1 MGLVPS
7 SDLHSTSSGSVV
19 TQALLFAD
27 EDLTGL
33 LREMTRVAFP
43 KEFKA
48 LESSFAAGSWIGT
61 PLPNGPKGFKF
72 PLPGGV
78 FLGRATL
85 WKLQTG
91 LHLDKKDY
99 LCAITNSGSF
109 EGAEAL
115 LPDFVTKL
123 R

>member
-7 SDLHSTSSGSVV
+7 SDLHSTSSGSVA

-33 LREMTRVAFP
+33 LGELTRVAFP
-43 KEFKA
+43 KEFEV
-48 LESSFAAGSWIGT
+48 LEASFAAGSWIGT
-61 PLPNGPKGFKF
+61 PLSDGPGKFKF

-109 EGAEAL
+109 EGARAL
-115 LPDFVTKL
+115 FPDFSTKF

>member
-1 MGLVPS
+1 
-7 SDLHSTSSGSVV
+7 
-19 TQALLFAD
+19 
-27 EDLTGL
+27 
-33 LREMTRVAFP
+33 MTKVAFP
-43 KEFKA
+43 REFEA
-48 LESSFAAGSWIGT
+48 LEASFAAGTWIGT
-61 PLPNGPKGFKF
+61 PLPDGPGGVKH

-91 LHLDKKDY
+91 LHLDKKDF

-109 EGAEAL
+109 TGGEAL
-115 LPDFVTKL
+115 IPDFFRKF